1 MKNSFRI
8 TTYFFALALS
18 ISLGFVNGNSFD
30 LFTTLI
36 ALQTTSVVLF
46 FTTIFPDW
54 VESDKENS
62 NEHGG
67 QENNAEKF

>member
-1 MKNSFRI
+1 MKNSLRI
-8 TTYFFALALS
+8 TTYFFSLVLS
-18 ISLGFVNGNSFD
+18 ISLGFVNGNGFD

-36 ALQTTSVVLF
+36 ALQTISVVLF
-46 FTTIFPDW
+46 FTMILPDW
-54 VESDKENS
+54 VESDKEKS